1 MAEASNEIADL
12 EELEELLSA
21 AKRPRVQGLLR
32 QEIEA
37 LKKSQATATEKNAA
51 VLDLNS
57 PPETKVNEVVERPLL
72 AEPMAPVQ
80 SVPKFTTPQ
89 TINYISLDRFSYDQE
104 LDKVKIYIFL
114 EGASQ
119 DKVVADFK
127 TNSFDLKIHD
137 VGGKNYRC
145 GIPRLNGAIIP
156 ESCGITVKPKRIII
170 TLRKA
175 EKQNWTDIHY
185 KEDKFKP
192 SKNSDKDPMAG
203 IMDLMKNMYD
213 EGDEETKRTI
223 AKAWS
228 ESRSG
233 KTSDPLSK
241 YGGL

>member
-1 MAEASNEIADL
+1 MAEEKHYEADL

-51 VLDLNS
+51 ISDLNS
-57 PPETKVNEVVERPLL
+57 PPETKVNAEVERPVL
-72 AEPMAPVQ
+72 AEPTAPVQ
-80 SVPKFTTPQ
+80 SVPKITTPQ
-89 TINYISLDRFSYDQE
+89 TTHYIALDRFSYDQE

-145 GIPRLNGAIIP
+145 AIPKLSKAIIP
-156 ESCGITVKPKRIII
+156 ESCRITVKPKRIII

-175 EKQNWTDIHY
+175 EKHTWTDIHY

-192 SKNSDKDPMAG
+192 SQNSDKDPMAG

-233 KTSDPLSK
+233 KTSDPMSK